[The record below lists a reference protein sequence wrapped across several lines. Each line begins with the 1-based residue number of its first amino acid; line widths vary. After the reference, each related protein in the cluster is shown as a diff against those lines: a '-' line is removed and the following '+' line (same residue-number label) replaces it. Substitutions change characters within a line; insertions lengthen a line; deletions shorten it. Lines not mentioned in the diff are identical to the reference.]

1 MATSRQTAWEVKREK
16 REEGRETLAG
26 RKGGRHRSITDKHV
40 SVGQEFSFVLATTE
54 RGGNPLLPQ
63 TCVQTMGKR
72 PCGKNASEGDTGL
85 RIQADLERRVSGVL
99 PLPSPE
105 QADPRSFVSLTQQT
119 LINTVSNTEAFGT
132 NSAWLTEMV
141 KCTS

>member
-1 MATSRQTAWEVKREK
+1 MTKSTNTWPPHVKQLGKSKVKRGK
-16 REEGRETLAG
+16 KAGRLQLAG
-26 RKGGRHRSITDKHV
+26 REEDTDLLQTNNV

-63 TCVQTMGKR
+63 TCVQTMGKQ

-105 QADPRSFVSLTQQT
+105 QADPRFLCLPYT
-119 LINTVSNTEAFGT
+119 A
-132 NSAWLTEMV
+132 NSH
-141 KCTS
+141 